1 MPLRAIALRFIF
13 VSPGRVYFLTA
24 ERRRHKEALRRSITG
39 RGLRSLSLTLEQK
52 ISRQEYD
59 PPPSIPQPE
68 IRCRRMYSR

>member
-39 RGLRSLSLTLEQK
+39 RGLRSLSLTLEAEDQ
-52 ISRQEYD
+52 QAG
-59 PPPSIPQPE
+59 
-68 IRCRRMYSR
+68 IRPTTIHSATGNSLSAHV